1 MEGHSSAHHGAVGSA
16 TGSAGSCVMFPPVIR
31 AYPEFS
37 GWPHAAPSVLF
48 RMAAPLLPA
57 TMSVTS
63 RIHGGHAANRP
74 GCGDEARGAGQ
85 GNGHGTRT
93 RRTRGSIGHGHT
105 TP

>member
-1 MEGHSSAHHGAVGSA
+1 
-16 TGSAGSCVMFPPVIR
+16 
-31 AYPEFS
+31 
-37 GWPHAAPSVLF
+37 L
-48 RMAAPLLPA
+48 RMASSLLPA

-74 GCGDEARGAGQ
+74 GCGDEARGPGQ
-85 GNGHGTRT
+85 GKENGHGART